1 VADAAAHARHDRL
14 AIAASVD
21 GGGIPLTV
29 RTCPECGALHRDLLT
44 IRTALRHAWTPR
56 RPHDLRLTAD
66 DMSRLRSALWR
77 RLLGAIGSSRDAIT
91 RPLAVGLTSVGI
103 VGVVLSSTGIAFDG
117 AASGAAP
124 TDYSIE
130 ITGLPEPGAV
140 DRKAEPERP
149 STDPILAVSLGSLA
163 AGGSL
168 FALRRVARRV
178 RGVR

>member
-1 VADAAAHARHDRL
+1 VADAASHARHDRL

-21 GGGIPLTV
+21 GVGIAVTV
-29 RTCPECGALHRDLLT
+29 TTCPECGALHRDQLT
-44 IRTALRHAWTPR
+44 IQTALRHAWTPR
-56 RPHDLRLTAD
+56 RQ
-66 DMSRLRSALWR
+66 RLRSALWR
-77 RLLGAIGSSRDAIT
+77 RLLGVIGSSRDAIT

-103 VGVVLSSTGIAFDG
+103 AGLVLSSAAIAFDG

-124 TDYSIE
+124 TDYTIE
-130 ITGLPEPGAV
+130 ITGVPEPGAI

-149 STDPILAVSLGSLA
+149 TTDPILAASLGSLA

>member
-1 VADAAAHARHDRL
+1 MADAASHARHDRL

-21 GGGIPLTV
+21 GVGIAVTV
-29 RTCPECGALHRDLLT
+29 TTCPECGALHRDLLT
-44 IRTALRHAWTPR
+44 IQTALRHAWTPR
-56 RPHDLRLTAD
+56 RQRDLRYTAD

-77 RLLGAIGSSRDAIT
+77 RLLGVIGSSRDAIT

-103 VGVVLSSTGIAFDG
+103 AGLVLSSAAIAFDG
-117 AASGAAP
+117 AASGPAP
-124 TDYSIE
+124 TDYTIE
-130 ITGLPEPGAV
+130 ITGVPEPGSI
-140 DRKAEPERP
+140 DRKPEPEP
-149 STDPILAVSLGSLA
+149 PTTDPILAASLGSLA